1 MIISKRT
8 DSLET
13 YYSEIEIDLDDAIFD
28 IKQDGSYTIVNDDYE
43 WGLNTSHNRGDKWI
57 DPESGL
63 VICSDDEMFD
73 FCLDLLELHIPAAKG
88 VYNVGATFVIG
99 LKIKDVQVNRNE
111 YTDNYSKAK
120 IELSINDSSVHDVV
134 VDLIEE

>member
-43 WGLNTSHNRGDKWI
+43 WGLNTAHNRGEKWI

-73 FCLDLLELHIPAAKG
+73 FCLDLLEPHIPAAKG

-120 IELSINDSSVHDVV
+120 IELSITDSSVHDVG

>member
-63 VICSDDEMFD
+63 VICSDDEMLD
-73 FCLDLLELHIPAAKG
+73 FCLDLLDPHIPAAKG

-120 IELSINDSSVHDVV
+120 IELSINDSSVHDVG

>member
-13 YYSEIEIDLDDAIFD
+13 YYSQIEIDLDDAIFD

-43 WGLNTSHNRGDKWI
+43 WGLNTAHNRGDGWI

-73 FCLDLLELHIPAAKG
+73 FCLDLLERHIPAAKG
-88 VYNVGATFVIG
+88 IYNIGATFVIG

-120 IELSINDSSVHDVV
+120 IELSINDSSVHDVG

>member
-1 MIISKRT
+1 MIISKRA

-43 WGLNTSHNRGDKWI
+43 WGLNASHNRGDKWI

-73 FCLDLLELHIPAAKG
+73 FCLDLLEPHIPAAKG

-120 IELSINDSSVHDVV
+120 IELSIDDSSVHDVG